1 MDPRVWGPH
10 AWFFIE
16 TVVLSMPD
24 DITDTSPYRA
34 FLQSLKDV
42 LPCPGC
48 RQEYS
53 EYLTTHPVP
62 TSRKDIIE
70 WVFTLHNTVRQRTGK
85 QPRSTQ
91 SMMDY
96 YASQYSQKSS
106 YTMWIL
112 CALLIIGAI
121 VYTLKK

>member
-1 MDPRVWGPH
+1 MDPRIWGPH
-10 AWFFIE
+10 GWFFIE

-24 DITDTSPYRA
+24 DITDTSPYIT

-48 RQEYS
+48 RQEYR
-53 EYLTTHPVP
+53 EYITTHPIP
-62 TSRKDIIE
+62 TNRKEIIE
-70 WVFTLHNTVRQRTGK
+70 WVFTLHNAVRQRTGK

-96 YASQYSQKSS
+96 YSAQYSQKSS